1 MALAALVGGLAL
13 LAGACGGG
21 GAPTGVAH
29 LGNHTSTT
37 ATLPPAAA
45 GTGLAVKRSTG
56 LAFSQCMR
64 SHGVA
69 NFPDPGN
76 SGGISISSSSGINI
90 GSPTFRAA
98 QKACRKLLPN
108 GGQPT
113 PAQEQA
119 AMANA
124 LKFSQCMRSHGIAD
138 FPDPQTGQSGGV
150 AIKIHARAGGDLN
163 PHNPQFQAAQAA
175 CQKILGGPK
184 GPGKFTSGPVGQ
196 QAG

>member
-76 SGGISISSSSGINI
+76 SGGIYNSSSSGINI

-124 LKFSQCMRSHGIAD
+124 LKFSQCMRSHGVPD
-138 FPDPQTGQSGGV
+138 FPDPQVGPGGFGI
-150 AIKIHARAGGDLN
+150 ALRIRRGKNSDLN
-163 PHNPQFQAAQAA
+163 PNNPQFQAAQTA
-175 CQKILGGPK
+175 CQGILGGFK
-184 GPGKFTSGPVGQ
+184 GRGG
-196 QAG
+196 